1 MKPSVGADRLID
13 EAAAA
18 AFRGWD
24 FTYLRDRSTDPKPPW
39 SYPAFATEALAS
51 STSALDIDT
60 GGGEALAALAPFT
73 GAVVATE
80 GYAPNIPVAGT
91 TLEAVGV
98 PIVGVESAPDNVD
111 QEGTAPANTGSHL
124 PFRDGTFDLVLN
136 RHSSYWPSEVAR
148 VLRPGG
154 TYLTQQRG
162 DGDDDLL
169 RTFGRPIPTGPD
181 FDLEFAVAQL
191 EDAGFDIAHAEASN
205 ATVRFFD
212 VGALVYYLRA
222 IPWIVPDF
230 DIDADRAALHRIHDV
245 IEAEGSFGVGSYRFL
260 IEARTMP

>member
-1 MKPSVGADRLID
+1 MKPAVGADRLID
-13 EAAAA
+13 EAAEA

-24 FTYLRDRSTDPKPPW
+24 FTWLLDRSSDPKPPW
-39 SYPAFATEALAS
+39 SYPALAAEALAR
-51 STSALDIDT
+51 STRALDIDT
-60 GGGEALAALAPFT
+60 GGGEALAALAPFSAT
-73 GAVVATE
+73 VVATE
-80 GYAPNIPVAGT
+80 GYPPNIPVAGA
-91 TLEAVGV
+91 TLKEVGV
-98 PIVGVESAPDNVD
+98 PLVGVESAPDNIAQD
-111 QEGTAPANTGSHL
+111 GTTPCQTGSHL
-124 PFRDGTFDLVLN
+124 PFGDGTFDLVLN

-169 RTFGRPIPTGPD
+169 RAFGRPIPTGPD
-181 FDLEFAVAQL
+181 FDLTFAAAQL
-191 EDAGFDIAHAEASN
+191 EGAGFNVARAEASD

-230 DIDADRAALHRIHDV
+230 DVDADRAALHRIHDL
-245 IEAEGSFGVGSYRFL
+245 IEAEGSFGVESYRFL